1 MDEYRHQLNKVVQ
14 EGEAVRQN
22 LSSAQAVL
30 LDDKTKEGYLHQIQ
44 ELNRKLRASYEDIIM
59 ERHGA
64 EERVKELLS
73 TLR

>member
-1 MDEYRHQLNKVVQ
+1 LEEYRRQLNKAVQ
-14 EGEAVRQN
+14 EGESVRQN
-22 LSSAQAVL
+22 LSSVQSVL

-64 EERVKELLS
+64 EERVRELLA